1 MLKVFGALC
10 GFGALCLLY
19 AVFVERNW
27 FALRTHRIPCLPEG
41 ARPIRILHISDLHLR
56 AQQRR
61 KRKFLRALGAQRPD
75 LVVGTGDFLGDAA
88 SASATVETL
97 GAVRGGARA
106 LYVLGSNDYYG
117 PKLKNPLNYFRKRR
131 AHVAGAPNPWEDM
144 VAGLGAHGWTLL
156 SNASDR
162 IDGDGTNGIDVV
174 GLDDAHIGRAD
185 LSVLAPRSKSG
196 FRLAI
201 AHSPD
206 VANQLAASG
215 YDLVLCG
222 HTHGG
227 QLCLPGFGALITNS
241 TLPRRMARGVHRID
255 ASWLHVCGGLGTS
268 MFAPFRFACRPEA
281 CILELTAG
289 SPENR

>member
-1 MLKVFGALC
+1 MLKVFLAVVA
-10 GFGALCLLY
+10 FGALCVLY

-27 FALRTHRIPCLPEG
+27 FALRTHRVACLPHG
-41 ARPIRILHISDLHLR
+41 ARPIRILHVSDLHLR
-56 AQQRR
+56 AGQRR
-61 KRKFLRALGAQRPD
+61 KRAFLRALGAQRAD

-88 SASATVETL
+88 SAPATVETL
-97 GAVRGGARA
+97 GPMRSGAPA

-131 AHVAGAPNPWEDM
+131 AHVAGAPNPWEEM

-156 SNASDR
+156 SNETAVV
-162 IDGDGTNGIDVV
+162 DGVDVV

-185 LSVLAPRSKSG
+185 LSVAAPRSGPG

-227 QLCLPGFGALITNS
+227 QLCLPGFGALVTNS
-241 TLPRRMARGVHRID
+241 ALPRRMAKGVHRIEG
-255 ASWLHVCGGLGTS
+255 AWLHVCGGLGTS

-281 CILELTAG
+281 CVLELTAQPG
-289 SPENR
+289 